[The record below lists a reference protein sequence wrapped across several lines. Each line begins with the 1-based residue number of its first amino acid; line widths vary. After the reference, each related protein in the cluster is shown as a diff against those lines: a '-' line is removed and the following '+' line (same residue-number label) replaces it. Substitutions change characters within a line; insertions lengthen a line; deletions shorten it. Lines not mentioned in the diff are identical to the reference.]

1 MSEII
6 AIANQKGGVGKTTTT
21 FSLGVALRKQ
31 GNKVLLIDADPQ
43 GDLTTCM
50 GYYDQDKLQ
59 NTIATLM
66 SDTIYDNEI
75 NAEKAILHHK
85 EGIDLIPANLDLS
98 AIEFSLVNA
107 MSREFTLKNSIR
119 DIKDNYDY
127 ILIDCMPSLGMI
139 TINALACSDKIIIPV
154 QGEYL
159 AAKGMGHLLK
169 TVSRIHKQINPNLKI
184 GGVLLTNQSVPDFD
198 KILPLCEALGLTTEE
213 LITGEKEEKNAE
225 IEEIKKEKERAKKE
239 YMQKRNKK
247 KAIVL
252 SISIFLYCIATF
264 ALPYMTEVLR
274 YEDAHAVMIW
284 ATLCTI
290 ATVII
295 VYFFVAYPNMYK
307 EEKENKGI
315 KDDIEELNDEIEE
328 IEKLDD
334 GRIKIEAVGAESK
347 TEALAI
353 QIVASLF
360 LIIYLLVSFLTGAW
374 HITWILWIVFIF
386 VELIVKLIFSMKG
399 EKENNEK

>member
-1 MSEII
+1 MM
-6 AIANQKGGVGKTTTT
+6 T
-21 FSLGVALRKQ
+21 FGER
-31 GNKVLLIDADPQ
+31 LLAYRNAVNLSQ
-43 GDLTTCM
+43 E
-50 GYYDQDKLQ
+50 KL
-59 NTIATLM
+59 
-66 SDTIYDNEI
+66 
-75 NAEKAILHHK
+75 AEKV
-85 EGIDLIPANLDLS
+85 G
-98 AIEFSLVNA
+98 VT
-107 MSREFTLKNSIR
+107 R
-119 DIKDNYDY
+119 
-127 ILIDCMPSLGMI
+127 
-139 TINALACSDKIIIPV
+139 
-154 QGEYL
+154 Q
-159 AAKGMGHLLK
+159 
-169 TVSRIHKQINPNLKI
+169 TVSKWE
-184 GGVLLTNQSVPDFD
+184 TNQSVPDFD

-295 VYFFVAYPNMYK
+295 VYFFVAYPNTYK
-307 EEKENKGI
+307 KDKEKKGI
-315 KDDIEELNDEIEE
+315 KEDIKEINDTIEE
-328 IEKLDD
+328 IKKLDND
-334 GRIKIEAVGAESK
+334 YIKIETIGAESK

-353 QIVASLF
+353 QIIAILF
-360 LIIYLLVSFLTGAW
+360 IIIYLLVSFLTGAW

-386 VELIVKLIFSMKG
+386 VELIVKLIFSFKG
-399 EKENNEK
+399 EKVNNEK

>member
-1 MSEII
+1 
-6 AIANQKGGVGKTTTT
+6 
-21 FSLGVALRKQ
+21 
-31 GNKVLLIDADPQ
+31 
-43 GDLTTCM
+43 
-50 GYYDQDKLQ
+50 
-59 NTIATLM
+59 
-66 SDTIYDNEI
+66 
-75 NAEKAILHHK
+75 
-85 EGIDLIPANLDLS
+85 
-98 AIEFSLVNA
+98 
-107 MSREFTLKNSIR
+107 
-119 DIKDNYDY
+119 
-127 ILIDCMPSLGMI
+127 
-139 TINALACSDKIIIPV
+139 
-154 QGEYL
+154 
-159 AAKGMGHLLK
+159 
-169 TVSRIHKQINPNLKI
+169 
-184 GGVLLTNQSVPDFD
+184 
-198 KILPLCEALGLTTEE
+198 
-213 LITGEKEEKNAE
+213 
-225 IEEIKKEKERAKKE
+225 
-239 YMQKRNKK
+239 MQKRNKK

-290 ATVII
+290 ATIII

-307 EEKENKGI
+307 EEKEKKAI
-315 KDDIEELNDEIEE
+315 IDDIEELNDEIEE

-353 QIVASLF
+353 EIVAVLF

-386 VELIVKLIFSMKG
+386 VELIVKLIFGMKG

>member
-1 MSEII
+1 MTLGERLLEYR
-6 AIANQKGGVGKTTTT
+6 NRVGL
-21 FSLGVALRKQ
+21 SQ
-31 GNKVLLIDADPQ
+31 E
-43 GDLTTCM
+43 
-50 GYYDQDKLQ
+50 KL
-59 NTIATLM
+59 
-66 SDTIYDNEI
+66 
-75 NAEKAILHHK
+75 AEKI
-85 EGIDLIPANLDLS
+85 G
-98 AIEFSLVNA
+98 VT
-107 MSREFTLKNSIR
+107 R
-119 DIKDNYDY
+119 
-127 ILIDCMPSLGMI
+127 
-139 TINALACSDKIIIPV
+139 
-154 QGEYL
+154 Q
-159 AAKGMGHLLK
+159 
-169 TVSRIHKQINPNLKI
+169 TVSKWE
-184 GGVLLTNQSVPDFD
+184 TNQSTPDFD
-198 KILPLCEALGLTTEE
+198 KIMPLCEILGITTEE
-213 LITGEKEEKNAE
+213 LIKGE
-225 IEEIKKEKERAKKE
+225 KKEKDVKLAEIKQEKEIAKKE
-239 YMQKRNKK
+239 YIQKRNKK

-295 VYFFVAYPNMYK
+295 VYFFVAYPNTYK
-307 EEKENKGI
+307 EEKEKRDI
-315 KDDIEELNDEIEE
+315 KDDIEELKDEIEE

-334 GRIKIEAVGAESK
+334 GRIKIKAVGAESK

-360 LIIYLLVSFLTGAW
+360 LIIYIIVSFLTGAW

>member
-1 MSEII
+1 M
-6 AIANQKGGVGKTTTT
+6 T
-21 FSLGVALRKQ
+21 LGER
-31 GNKVLLIDADPQ
+31 LLIYRNRVGLSQ
-43 GDLTTCM
+43 E
-50 GYYDQDKLQ
+50 KL
-59 NTIATLM
+59 
-66 SDTIYDNEI
+66 
-75 NAEKAILHHK
+75 AEKI
-85 EGIDLIPANLDLS
+85 G
-98 AIEFSLVNA
+98 VT
-107 MSREFTLKNSIR
+107 R
-119 DIKDNYDY
+119 
-127 ILIDCMPSLGMI
+127 
-139 TINALACSDKIIIPV
+139 
-154 QGEYL
+154 Q
-159 AAKGMGHLLK
+159 
-169 TVSRIHKQINPNLKI
+169 TVSKWE
-184 GGVLLTNQSVPDFD
+184 TNQSTPDFD
-198 KILPLCEALGLTTEE
+198 KIIPLCEILGITTEE
-213 LITGEKEEKNAE
+213 LIKGEKTTNNESG
-225 IEEIKKEKERAKKE
+225 IEGIEQEANRAKRE
-239 YMQKRNKK
+239 YIQKRNKK

-295 VYFFVAYPNMYK
+295 VYFFVAYPNTYK
-307 EEKENKGI
+307 EDKEKKGI
-315 KDDIEELNDEIEE
+315 KEDIEELNNTIEG
-328 IEKLDD
+328 IQKLDD

-360 LIIYLLVSFLTGAW
+360 LIIYILVSFLTGAW

>member
-1 MSEII
+1 MTFGERLLAYRNAVNLSQEKL
-6 AIANQKGGVGKTTTT
+6 AERVGVT
-21 FSLGVALRKQ
+21 RQ
-31 GNKVLLIDADPQ
+31 
-43 GDLTTCM
+43 
-50 GYYDQDKLQ
+50 
-59 NTIATLM
+59 
-66 SDTIYDNEI
+66 
-75 NAEKAILHHK
+75 
-85 EGIDLIPANLDLS
+85 
-98 AIEFSLVNA
+98 
-107 MSREFTLKNSIR
+107 
-119 DIKDNYDY
+119 
-127 ILIDCMPSLGMI
+127 
-139 TINALACSDKIIIPV
+139 
-154 QGEYL
+154 
-159 AAKGMGHLLK
+159 
-169 TVSRIHKQINPNLKI
+169 TVSKWE
-184 GGVLLTNQSVPDFD
+184 TNQSVPDFD

-247 KAIVL
+247 KA
-252 SISIFLYCIATF
+252 TF

-307 EEKENKGI
+307 EEKEKKGI